1 MPTIKRKRATVDDYI
16 AILTEHDRKQA
27 QRATRDA
34 AISQL
39 AKRAAQGYTLM
50 DHVETVVVIII
61 LAIVGIMK
69 TGGL

>member
-1 MPTIKRKRATVDDYI
+1 MATIKRQRATVDDYVAALI
-16 AILTEHDRKQA
+16 ARDRA
-27 QRATRDA
+27 LAERATRDA
-34 AISQL
+34 AINQL